1 MLEPRDHCGGEGQHR
16 EAAGGHRCEQTRAV
30 EHEAAQRCQ
39 LASQLIGDERLRC
52 DLRLEQG
59 QSRIK
64 QDRHRRAVAHGG
76 QGPRLRTA
84 EGDGGGRSEHRAV
97 LADNTSTQSGFRR
110 VVPLSTNHYGA
121 RYLVFFCA
129 YPQELIPSDSL
140 APGPWNPGK
149 G

>member
-1 MLEPRDHCGGEGQHR
+1 MLEPRDHCGGEWQHR

-39 LASQLIGDERLRC
+39 LRRQLIGDERLRC

-59 QSRIK
+59 QSRVK

-84 EGDGGGRSEHRAV
+84 EGEDGDRRNEEHRAV
-97 LADNTSTQSGFRR
+97 LAAQDSERTKRKGEGISGF
-110 VVPLSTNHYGA
+110 SAHYT
-121 RYLVFFCA
+121 
-129 YPQELIPSDSL
+129 
-140 APGPWNPGK
+140 
-149 G
+149 

>member
-1 MLEPRDHCGGEGQHR
+1 MLEPRDHCGGERQHR

-39 LASQLIGDERLRC
+39 LRRQLIGDERLRC

-59 QSRIK
+59 QSRVK

-84 EGDGGGRSEHRAV
+84 EGEDGDRRCEEHGAV
-97 LADNTSTQSGFRR
+97 LA
-110 VVPLSTNHYGA
+110 V
-121 RYLVFFCA
+121 
-129 YPQELIPSDSL
+129 
-140 APGPWNPGK
+140 
-149 G
+149 